1 MAGSRYQPQGRA
13 TLSQNWRA
21 RLQGGFVASPSGY
34 TSIGPAS
41 LSESSSFS
49 AIKKVAACPVGLAL
63 SVDSLTDSGAAA
75 ALTIQKGIVN
85 NDFTFGGVLRYRAV
99 SGAGV
104 FARSSSSTIPLYL
117 PSSATL
123 LRARVNGSDLTAS
136 ISLAAGR
143 FYRYVVTSNKSG
155 IFMFVDGQLVASGAA
170 STASDGGAQLYTFED
185 GVFAGGAWDAD
196 VALCF
201 LMAGVQKEE
210 AQSLSVNPWQ
220 IFADPYEDDEIFL
233 AAAAAGPKAYTL
245 AVNPGAFSLAGSSA
259 ALRLSRKLSAASGA
273 FASDGAPV
281 SLRAGRVLPAVS
293 GAFALA
299 GASISL
305 RAARSIPA
313 SAGGFA
319 LTGAPAGL
327 ATARRLLGA
336 AGEFSLAGADVRLA
350 SARRLSVGAGGFALS
365 SGAAGLLAGR
375 RVTAGGGSF
384 ALTGNGVSLRAARRL
399 SAAPGVFGLAG
410 AALVLTYQQAHGQ
423 NEAAQYALTA
433 APGSFGLSGSAVA
446 MRVQRRLTA
455 GQGGFA
461 LAGGSAALVYGR
473 RLPAATGALALQ
485 GNAVMFGAARR
496 LSAQA
501 GEFDLTGAAAQ
512 LHYSAQIEYARA
524 PAGSGYTPQRH
535 EYQSRPAATSS
546 SRPAAMQRNNR

>member
-1 MAGSRYQPQGRA
+1 
-13 TLSQNWRA
+13 
-21 RLQGGFVASPSGY
+21 
-34 TSIGPAS
+34 
-41 LSESSSFS
+41 
-49 AIKKVAACPVGLAL
+49 
-63 SVDSLTDSGAAA
+63 
-75 ALTIQKGIVN
+75 
-85 NDFTFGGVLRYRAV
+85 
-99 SGAGV
+99 
-104 FARSSSSTIPLYL
+104 
-117 PSSATL
+117 
-123 LRARVNGSDLTAS
+123 
-136 ISLAAGR
+136 
-143 FYRYVVTSNKSG
+143 
-155 IFMFVDGQLVASGAA
+155 
-170 STASDGGAQLYTFED
+170 
-185 GVFAGGAWDAD
+185 
-196 VALCF
+196 
-201 LMAGVQKEE
+201 
-210 AQSLSVNPWQ
+210 
-220 IFADPYEDDEIFL
+220 
-233 AAAAAGPKAYTL
+233 
-245 AVNPGAFSLAGSSA
+245 
-259 ALRLSRKLSAASGA
+259 
-273 FASDGAPV
+273 
-281 SLRAGRVLPAVS
+281 
-293 GAFALA
+293 
-299 GASISL
+299 
-305 RAARSIPA
+305 
-313 SAGGFA
+313 
-319 LTGAPAGL
+319 
-327 ATARRLLGA
+327 
-336 AGEFSLAGADVRLA
+336 
-350 SARRLSVGAGGFALS
+350 
-365 SGAAGLLAGR
+365 
-375 RVTAGGGSF
+375 VTAGGGSF